1 MKRRKFVKG
10 AIATGILASTKGRM
24 ATAALSPAKDALAAT
39 RMDGSG
45 VMLSKGAVNRLEAS
59 LKGTLLKSSSPG
71 YDAARS
77 IWNAMIDHKPTLIAQ
92 CTSAEDVATAVK
104 FGREHELLTSVRCGG
119 HSTSGKSVAE
129 KGLMIDLTF
138 MHDVNV
144 DLAAKTASV
153 GGGARLGHVDMATLK
168 HNLVTVV
175 GTDSDTGAGGL
186 TLGGGLGRLDRKWG
200 LTIDNLLAADIVT
213 ADGEILRASAQEN
226 SNLFW
231 AIRGGGGNFGI
242 ATRFV
247 YQLHDFNPIVYGGEI
262 FMPWSLRHKFL
273 AFINDYQAGM
283 PDEIHLAPILINH
296 PDQGAMVGVEVV
308 YAGDYKTGEALT
320 APIRKFA
327 RPVFDSVA
335 PTPYADFQT
344 TTDETHNSYYL
355 KSGLVAALDTN
366 TIAAVTDEFPTDPG
380 VFMFFQHMGG
390 AVGRVDPQATAF
402 SHRNALYNIGTV
414 GYWSEPA
421 QYPRYRGL
429 VRDHWARLEPNTMG
443 FYTNLMEKDEQDTL
457 DNFAVNRARLQSLKG
472 KYDPD
477 NFFRLNANIKPRGG
491 YSTAPA

>member
-1 MKRRKFVKG
+1 MKRRNLVKG
-10 AIATGILASTKGRM
+10 AIATGILASAPGPM
-24 ATAALSPAKDALAAT
+24 AMASLSPAKDALSAT
-39 RMDGSG
+39 RLDGSG
-45 VMLSKGAVNRLEAS
+45 VMLSKGTVNRLEAS
-59 LKGTLLKSSSPG
+59 LKGPLLKSSSNG

-77 IWNAMIDHKPTLIAQ
+77 LWNAMIDHKPTLIAQ
-92 CTSAEDVATAVK
+92 CTSAEDVVTAVK

-119 HSTSGKSVAE
+119 HSFSGKSVAE
-129 KGLMIDLTF
+129 KGLMIDLSF
-138 MHDVNV
+138 MHDVDVN
-144 DLAAKTASV
+144 LAAKTASV

-200 LTIDNLLAADIVT
+200 LTIDNLLAAEIVT
-213 ADGEILRASAQEN
+213 ADGKILQASAEQN
-226 SNLFW
+226 PDLFW

-247 YQLHDFNPIVYGGEI
+247 YQTYDFNPIVYGGEI
-262 FMPWSLRHKFL
+262 FMPWSRRHEFL
-273 AFINDYQAGM
+273 AFINDYQASM

-308 YAGDYKTGEALT
+308 CVGDHKTGEALV

-327 RPVFDSVA
+327 KPVFDGLG

-344 TTDETHNSYYL
+344 TTDEIHQSHYV
-355 KSGLVAALDTN
+355 KSGLVAALDTD
-366 TIAAVTDEFPTDPG
+366 TIAAVADEFPRDSG

-390 AVGRVDPQATAF
+390 AVARVDPQATAF
-402 SHRNALYNIGTV
+402 THRNALYNIGIV
-414 GYWSEPA
+414 GEWAEGDHY
-421 QYPRYRGL
+421 QHYRQL
-429 VRDHWARLEPNTMG
+429 VRDHWARLEPNTLG
-443 FYTNLMEKDEQDTL
+443 FYTNLMEKDERQTL
-457 DNFAVNRARLQSLKG
+457 DNFAVNLARLQLLKG

-477 NFFRLNANIKPRGG
+477 NFFRLNTNIKPLRG
-491 YSTAPA
+491 